1 MPVRRQE
8 NRAAEEAMQSHA
20 LQVQQFE
27 RDRELLQQAIARL
40 EVDLADARR
49 AQDSLDDQ
57 KQENVCG
64 LASGLPW

>member
-1 MPVRRQE
+1 
-8 NRAAEEAMQSHA
+8 MQSHA